1 MLNFIGEEVNKKEL
15 KLLNK
20 IFKYALKTNG
30 QCARILEANLS
41 FVNSQQMQELNARM
55 RNVDETT
62 DVLSFPNLVNI
73 FNKKITRKEY
83 KLDVNPENNKVFLG
97 DIVIN
102 LDRANSQALEYGH
115 SVQREICYLFVHG
128 VLHLLEY
135 DHLNE
140 LDKNLMRAQEELILA
155 KFNLK
160 RI

>member
-20 IFKYALKTNG
+20 IFKYALKMNG

-62 DVLSFPNLVNI
+62 DVLSFPNLTNI